1 MAQASYDEKSD
12 RREQGK
18 PLDWRKRMSDH
29 IAYALMVYTAL
40 QIFVTVETMQSPGTS
55 IAPYVALAILV
66 ALVIPACKTYES
78 CWMKM
83 SDEQAADPSYERR
96 YRKSVIGLWAV
107 AIGLPLILA
116 GLFKALDSLV

>member
-1 MAQASYDEKSD
+1 MAQAAYDEEVEPQ
-12 RREQGK
+12 REGK

-55 IAPYVALAILV
+55 IAPYIALAILV

-83 SDEQAADPSYERR
+83 SDEQAADPSYESR
-96 YRKSVIGLWAV
+96 YRKSVIGLWML
-107 AIGLPLILA
+107 AIGLPLVLA
-116 GLFKALDSLV
+116 GLFKALDTLT